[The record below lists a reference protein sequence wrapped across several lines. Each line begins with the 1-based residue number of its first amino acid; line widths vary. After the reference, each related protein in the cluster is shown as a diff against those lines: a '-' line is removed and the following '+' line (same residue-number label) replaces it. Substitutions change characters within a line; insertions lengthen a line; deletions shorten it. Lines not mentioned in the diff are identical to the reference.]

1 MDSVT
6 LGLILDQEIEHLII
20 NSSEKIIK
28 KAKSK
33 DISVGQLLKI
43 QESLFDVAIYMIQ
56 ECKEEKLIDK
66 ALNLIEE
73 LQEISLSKLNV
84 N

>member
-56 ECKEEKLIDK
+56 ECKEENLIDK

-73 LQEISLSKLNV
+73 LQEISLSKLNM

>member
-33 DISVGQLLKI
+33 DISVGQLLNI
-43 QESLFDVAIYMIQ
+43 QESLFTVVIYMIQ

-73 LQEISLSKLNV
+73 LQEISLSKLNM